1 MPLWYCPPPKVV
13 DMAKPSKIETMP
25 PDVREWLERA
35 LIDSGFSGYKELE
48 ALVKS
53 RGFDI
58 SHAAIHR
65 HGQKLER
72 RLAAIKAST
81 EAAQL
86 IAKAAPDS
94 ADDRSAAV
102 ISMIQTSLF
111 DALMDLQE
119 AELMPAD
126 EKIPILAKAAQGFA
140 KLAQSS
146 LLQKQRADE
155 VRARLDAMEAAA
167 RKETGEKKRW
177 TLEILRDIRQNV
189 YGV

>member
-1 MPLWYCPPPKVV
+1 
-13 DMAKPSKIETMP
+13 MAKPSKIETMP
-25 PDVREWLERA
+25 PDVRLWLEKA
-35 LIDSGFSGYKELE
+35 LIDNGFSGYKELE

-72 RLAAIKAST
+72 RLQAIRAST
-81 EAAQL
+81 EAAKL
-86 IAKAAPDS
+86 IAESAPDD
-94 ADDRSAAV
+94 ADHRSAAV

-155 VRARLDAMEAAA
+155 VRSRLDAMEAAA
-167 RKETGEKKRW
+167 RKETGDKKRM
-177 TLEILRDIRQNV
+177 TLEILHNIRQSI
-189 YGV
+189 YGA